1 MLARVAVVAAEPVVV
16 VGVVDHEDVDDLRC
30 GGDHD
35 DVLRPVRRP
44 GVAGPLR
51 SGLLGDGR
59 RQRVAAGAAHA
70 GHAVAVDEDGGARLE
85 DGLVA
90 GGDTV
95 AVAVVGDAGVH
106 AQLYGGE

>member
-1 MLARVAVVAAEPVVV
+1 
-16 VGVVDHEDVDDLRC
+16 
-30 GGDHD
+30 
-35 DVLRPVRRP
+35 
-44 GVAGPLR
+44 
-51 SGLLGDGR
+51 
-59 RQRVAAGAAHA
+59 
-70 GHAVAVDEDGGARLE
+70 VAVDEDGGARLE